1 MTYVLE
7 IDKRTTLMASAFGRL
22 IIEDIKKHNFPPE
35 GYIELLLAKQILL
48 FTQENDIET
57 IKSFR
62 DVINN
67 MIEKKEGAP

>member
-1 MTYVLE
+1 MTDIVEL
-7 IDKRTTLMASAFGRL
+7 DKRTTLMASAFGRL
-22 IIEDIKKHNFPPE
+22 MIEDIKNHNFPPE

-48 FTQENDIET
+48 FTQENDVET
-57 IKSFR
+57 LKSLR